1 MKVDHFLWASLIP
14 TPWVMRF
21 ATLFGAGNFK
31 YGPGTI
37 GSILGILW
45 YVTIFT
51 STSGLLHLIFLL
63 VTLYLAAGICGEA
76 ATRMGIK
83 DPGSVILDEFV
94 VIPICF
100 LGLDDRIMQG
110 NAWLMLLVGFAL
122 FRLFDITKPSFIG
135 RLDKI
140 EGGWG
145 ILLDDVGAAV
155 VTCVCLHVLFQYQL
169 IERLI
174 ELWK

>member
-37 GSILGILW
+37 GSLLGILW
-45 YVTIFT
+45 YITIFT
-51 STSGLLHLIFLL
+51 SASGLLHLVFLL

-76 ATRMGIK
+76 ASRMGEK

-100 LGLDDRIMQG
+100 LGLDEWIVGG
-110 NAWLMLLVGFAL
+110 NAWLILLCGFAL
-122 FRLFDITKPSFIG
+122 FRFFDITKPFFIG
-135 RLDKI
+135 RLDRI

-155 VTCVCLHVLFQYQL
+155 VTCVCLQALFRYDL
-169 IERLI
+169 IQRI
-174 ELWK
+174 VDLWN